1 LSVFNI
7 LLDIENIFVVS
18 DFFRSKNMVEFVITT
33 TYFLVTGELSSELG
47 HSLLVSITFLIVF
60 FDEVMLIIQ
69 LFSMFGRE
77 STETNFLSLKSMNI
91 IRSFSF
97 LDAVESPWVSSVLL
111 NNFTVVPDDLGIVS
125 TNFVVFCYSFSL
137 GFYANFLTVT
147 RSEVNNPLVLFPKI
161 NLVRNSSG
169 MIFITWMLDSI
180 NGFLSVVGLEHKTF
194 MSHRLGRG

>member
-7 LLDIENIFVVS
+7 LLDIKNIFVVS

-137 GFYANFLTVT
+137 GFYTNFLTVT

>member
-1 LSVFNI
+1 MFNI

-33 TYFLVTGELSSELG
+33 TNFLVTGELSSELG
-47 HSLLVSITFLIVF
+47 HSLLVSITFLNVF

-137 GFYANFLTVT
+137 GF
-147 RSEVNNPLVLFPKI
+147 
-161 NLVRNSSG
+161 
-169 MIFITWMLDSI
+169 
-180 NGFLSVVGLEHKTF
+180 
-194 MSHRLGRG
+194 

>member
-1 LSVFNI
+1 VFNI

>member
-1 LSVFNI
+1 MFNI

-180 NGFLSVVGLEHKTF
+180 MASFLLSV
-194 MSHRLGRG
+194 SSIRLS